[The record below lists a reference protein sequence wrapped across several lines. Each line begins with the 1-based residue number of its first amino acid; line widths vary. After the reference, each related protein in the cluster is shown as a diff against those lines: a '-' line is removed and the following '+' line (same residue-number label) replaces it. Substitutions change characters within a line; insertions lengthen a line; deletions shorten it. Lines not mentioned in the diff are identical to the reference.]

1 MHTHQYSLTHSLT
14 QACTYKH
21 NHPLVWNYTSL
32 SVIRLP
38 LVSLTDYSPSPSMVH
53 LVFFEHLHFIFN
65 DTLLVHDTLWTLTL
79 HLQWYTSC
87 ACYSLNTYTSSS
99 MIHFLYT
106 ILSEHL
112 HFIFNDTLLV
122 HATLWTL
129 TFHLQWYTSCT
140 RYSLNTYISSSMIHF
155 LCMLLSEHL
164 HFIFNGTLLVHDT
177 LWTLTF
183 HLQWYTSCAC
193 YSLNT
198 YTSSSMI
205 HFLYT
210 ILSEHLHFIFN
221 DTLLVHDTLWTLT
234 LHLQWYTSCTRYSL
248 NTYTSFSMVHFLCM
262 ILSEHLHFIFND
274 TLLVH
279 DTLWTLTLHLQWYTS
294 CTRYSLNTYTSSSMI
309 HFLCTILSE
318 HLLFIFNDI
327 LLVHDTLWTLT
338 LHLQWYTSCTRYSL
352 NTYTSSSMIHFL
364 CTILSEHLL
373 FIFNDILLVHD
384 TLWTLTL
391 HLQWYTSCTRYS
403 LNTYTSSSMIH
414 FLCTILSEHLHFI
427 FNGTLLVHDT
437 LWTLTLHLQWY
448 TSCTRYS
455 LNTYTS
461 SSMIHFLC
469 MLLSE
474 HLHFIFNDTL
484 LVHDTLW
491 TLTLHL
497 QWYTSCACY
506 SLNTYTS
513 SSMIHFLYTILSEHL
528 HFIFND
534 TLLVHATL
542 WTLTLHLNTRLLVHN
557 SPQIL
562 TLGPQWYTS
571 RMQCCLREGISR
583 LGAEWRSWW
592 VRWQSCGT
600 GPGRDL
606 AAQAWGSDQSRW
618 PDCTGPSCSH
628 HCTLTNCSTHSTIRV
643 MQMS

>member
-21 NHPLVWNYTSL
+21 NHPLVWNYTSF

-53 LVFFEHLHFIFN
+53 LVFFEHLHFIFNGTLGVLWTPTLHLQWYTWCSLNTYTSPSMVHLVFFEHLHFIFNDTLLVHDTLWTLTLHLQWYTSCAWYSLNTYTSFSMVHFLCMILSEHLHFIFNDTLLVHDTLWTLTLHLQWYTSCARYSLNTYYSSSMIYFLYTILSEHLHFIFSDTLLVHDTLWTLTLHLQWYTSCARYSLNTYYSSSMIYFLYTILSEHLHFIFN

-129 TFHLQWYTSCT
+129 T
-140 RYSLNTYISSSMIHF
+140 
-155 LCMLLSEHL
+155 
-164 HFIFNGTLLVHDT
+164 
-177 LWTLTF
+177 
-183 HLQWYTSCAC
+183 
-193 YSLNT
+193 
-198 YTSSSMI
+198 
-205 HFLYT
+205 
-210 ILSEHLHFIFN
+210 
-221 DTLLVHDTLWTLT
+221 

-248 NTYTSFSMVHFLCM
+248 NTYTS
-262 ILSEHLHFIFND
+262 
-274 TLLVH
+274 
-279 DTLWTLTLHLQWYTS
+279 
-294 CTRYSLNTYTSSSMI
+294 
-309 HFLCTILSE
+309 
-318 HLLFIFNDI
+318 
-327 LLVHDTLWTLT
+327 
-338 LHLQWYTSCTRYSL
+338 
-352 NTYTSSSMIHFL
+352 
-364 CTILSEHLL
+364 
-373 FIFNDILLVHD
+373 
-384 TLWTLTL
+384 
-391 HLQWYTSCTRYS
+391 
-403 LNTYTSSSMIH
+403 
-414 FLCTILSEHLHFI
+414 
-427 FNGTLLVHDT
+427 
-437 LWTLTLHLQWY
+437 
-448 TSCTRYS
+448 
-455 LNTYTS
+455 
-461 SSMIHFLC
+461 
-469 MLLSE
+469 
-474 HLHFIFNDTL
+474 
-484 LVHDTLW
+484 
-491 TLTLHL
+491 
-497 QWYTSCACY
+497 
-506 SLNTYTS
+506 
-513 SSMIHFLYTILSEHL
+513 